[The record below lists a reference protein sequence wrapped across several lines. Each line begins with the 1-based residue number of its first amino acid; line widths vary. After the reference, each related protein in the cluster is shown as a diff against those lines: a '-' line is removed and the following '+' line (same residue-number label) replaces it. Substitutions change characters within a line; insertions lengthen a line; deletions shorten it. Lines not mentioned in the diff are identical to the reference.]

1 MDTDTPPPYR
11 PSTIFDFPTINFW
24 DGFPAQISTDVYKNH
39 ENKRQERVERALI
52 EAAQVERERVERVA
66 QVERERVE
74 RALMEAA
81 HFKRVAQVERERVER
96 ERVERERFDAILSQK
111 GKNPEAK
118 PFIPIKP
125 TKPIEPAITRVLKH
139 FNF

>member
-1 MDTDTPPPYR
+1 MATDTPSPYTQ
-11 PSTIFDFPTINFW
+11 STSYGYPKINFW
-24 DGFPAQISTDVYKNH
+24 GGFPAQISTDVYKNH

-52 EAAQVERERVERVA
+52 EAAQVERERVER
-66 QVERERVE
+66 
-74 RALMEAA
+74 
-81 HFKRVAQVERERVER
+81 

-118 PFIPIKP
+118 PFTPIKP
-125 TKPIEPAITRVLKH
+125 IKPIESPITRVLKP